1 MINLIKKTEYLL
13 QYKQILLPLFCAYCI
28 SYSQTDSVHEA
39 IDSCSPRVTFF
50 YGKVSQTFCLNRFV
64 PGPDSCAEIEISYD
78 RTHGIK
84 AIFKC
89 DNQHNW
95 LLDTVIYNDQSS
107 SQQLRVKAGISVDQS
122 GYLKEMQLFMAES
135 FDTSKINLG
144 IKKITDIPM
153 ILKDSSQLSL
163 FTIKKAVFLCPI
175 QRHAKLVIRE
185 YTYPA
190 WYMKR
195 EPVYNYPE
203 LKMFH
208 YGGSV
213 KIPFSGSIREV
224 GELIVVWH
232 VLHPPK
238 FKYEESKREIREE
251 KPKVKKKRFLKFRP
265 ID

>member
-1 MINLIKKTEYLL
+1 ML
-13 QYKQILLPLFCAYCI
+13 QYKQILIILFCTYCA
-28 SYSQTDSVHEA
+28 SYSQNDTRQLST
-39 IDSCSPRVTFF
+39 DSCSPQVTFF
-50 YGKVSQTFCLNRFV
+50 YGKASQTFCLNKFI
-64 PGPDSCAEIEISYD
+64 PGTDSCAEIEICYEKKQ
-78 RTHGIK
+78 GVK

-95 LLDTVIYNDQSS
+95 LFDTVIYNDQSS
-107 SQQLRVKAGISVDQS
+107 QQLQVKASVSVDQS

-135 FDTSKINLG
+135 FDTSKIDLG
-144 IKKITDIPM
+144 IKKITDIPV
-153 ILKDSSQLSL
+153 ILPDSSQQSP
-163 FTIKKAVFLCPI
+163 FTIRKAVFLCPI

-213 KIPFSGSIREV
+213 KIPSSGSIREV

-232 VLHPPK
+232 ILNPPK
-238 FKYEESKREIREE
+238 FKYEVTKKEIREE
-251 KPKVKKKRFLKFRP
+251 KPKAKKKRFLKFRP